1 MGWTRG
7 SPDSPQSRIMVLDA
21 ITQPSHNPAMQSHAE
36 LLYRE
41 KRAYAGGFIEMVVWR
56 VPAPVPPSAHPYKY
70 RLVYVREGKRLVGY
84 DNERGKGG
92 HRHIGKVET
101 PYLFI
106 DEARLLEDFW
116 HDVKEATK

>member
-1 MGWTRG
+1 
-7 SPDSPQSRIMVLDA
+7 VK
-21 ITQPSHNPAMQSHAE
+21 AE
-36 LLYRE
+36 LLYRYRE
-41 KRAYAGGFIEMVVWR
+41 DLDDGAIIEAVVWR
-56 VPAPVPPSAHPYKY
+56 VPTPVPGSSHPYKY
-70 RLVYVREGKRLVGY
+70 RLFYGLPGRWVVGY